1 MNLFDVYPLYDIE
14 IVKGK
19 GCYVEDSNGCTYLDM
34 YGGHAVISIGH
45 THPTYLKAITEQASK
60 LVFYSNAVQNGLQKQ
75 LAETLG
81 RVSGY
86 DDYSLFLINS
96 GAEANENA
104 LKLASFHNGKTRVI
118 AFEKAFHGRTSAAV
132 CATYNRNIVAPINE
146 GFQATF
152 LPLENDELLE
162 QELAKGDVCAVI
174 IEGILGVGG
183 IHIPSDSFM
192 LKVRELCSRYQA
204 VMIVDEIQSGYGRTG
219 KFFAHQYSNVKPDI
233 ITSAKGIANGY
244 PFAAVLISHMF
255 EAKHG
260 MLGTT
265 FGGNHLGC
273 AASLAVL
280 EVIEKENLMD
290 NAAEIGTYI
299 MNAIKD
305 KNYTQVKEVR
315 GKGLMIAIEFH
326 DSAVQ
331 LREHLL
337 FHERVFTGAAGSNI
351 IRLLPPLTLTKEDA
365 DLFLVK
371 LDSALQNQ

>member
-19 GCYVEDSNGCTYLDM
+19 GCYVEDSSGLTYLDM

-45 THPTYLKAITEQASK
+45 THPAYLKAITEQASK
-60 LVFYSNAVQNGLQKQ
+60 LVFYSNAVQNSLQKQ

-104 LKLASFHNGKTRVI
+104 LKLASFYNGKTRVV

-132 CATYNRNIVAPINE
+132 CATYNRAIVAPINN
-146 GFQATF
+146 GFEATF
-152 LPLENDELLE
+152 LPLENTELLE

-183 IHIPSDSFM
+183 IHIPSDNFM
-192 LKVRELCSRYQA
+192 RKVRELCTNYGA

-219 KFFAHQYSNVKPDI
+219 KFFAHQYSDIKPDL
-233 ITSAKGIANGY
+233 ITAAKGIANGY
-244 PFAAVLISHMF
+244 PFAAVLISPMF

-260 MLGTT
+260 LLGTT

-280 EVIEKENLMD
+280 EVIENEKLMD
-290 NAAEIGTYI
+290 NASEIGTYI

-305 KNYTQVKEVR
+305 KNYSQVKEVR

-331 LREHLL
+331 LRKHLL
-337 FHERVFTGAAGSNI
+337 FKERVFTGAAGSNI
-351 IRLLPPLTLTKEDA
+351 IRLLPPLTLTKVDA
-365 DLFLVK
+365 DLFLDR
-371 LDSALQNQ
+371 LDSALQNL

>member
-19 GCYVEDSNGCTYLDM
+19 GCYVEDSEGHTYLDM

-45 THPTYLKAITEQASK
+45 THPTYLRAIQDQASK

-75 LAETLG
+75 LASTLG

-104 LKLASFHNGKTRVI
+104 FKLASFHNGKTRII

-132 CATYNRNIVAPINE
+132 CATYNRAIVAPINE
-146 GFQATF
+146 GFEATF
-152 LPLENDELLE
+152 LPLENVELLE
-162 QELAKGDVCAVI
+162 TELAKGDVCAVI

-183 IHIPSDSFM
+183 IHIPSGSFM
-192 LKVRELCSRYQA
+192 RKVRELCTNYGA

-219 KFFAHQYSNVKPDI
+219 KFFAHQYTEVKPDI
-233 ITSAKGIANGY
+233 ITAAKGIANGY
-244 PFAAVLISHMF
+244 PFAAVLISPMF

-273 AASLAVL
+273 AAALAVL
-280 EVIEKENLMD
+280 EVIEKEKLMD
-290 NAAEIGTYI
+290 NATEVGNYI
-299 MNAIKD
+299 MNVIKD
-305 KNYTQVKEVR
+305 KKYTQIKEVR
-315 GKGLMIAIEFH
+315 GKGLMIAIEFY
-326 DSAVQ
+326 DSAVEI
-331 LREHLL
+331 RKRLL
-337 FHERVFTGAAGSNI
+337 FKERVFTGAAGSNI
-351 IRLLPPLTLTKEDA
+351 IRLLPPLTLTKKDA
-365 DLFLVK
+365 DLFLYSLNSV
-371 LDSALQNQ
+371 LENE

>member
-14 IVKGK
+14 IVSGK
-19 GCYVEDSNGCTYLDM
+19 GCYVEDSEGHTYLDL

-45 THPTYLKAITEQASK
+45 THPTYLKAIQDQASK

-75 LAETLG
+75 LATTLG

-86 DDYSLFLINS
+86 EDYSLFLVNS

-104 LKLASFHNGKTRVI
+104 FKLASFHNGKTRII

-132 CATYNRNIVAPINE
+132 CATYNRAIVAPINE
-146 GFQATF
+146 GFEASF
-152 LPLENDELLE
+152 LPLENVDLLE
-162 QELAKGDVCAVI
+162 QELSKGDVCAVI

-183 IHIPSDSFM
+183 IHIPSNSFM
-192 LKVRELCSRYQA
+192 RKVRELCTRYGA

-219 KFFAHQYSNVKPDI
+219 KFFAHQYSEVKPDI
-233 ITSAKGIANGY
+233 ITAAKGIANGF
-244 PFAAVLISHMF
+244 PFAAVLISPMF

-280 EVIEKENLMD
+280 DVIENEKLMD
-290 NAAEIGTYI
+290 NASEIGSYI
-299 MNAIKD
+299 MNAIKE
-305 KNYTQVKEVR
+305 KKYEKVKEVR
-315 GKGLMIAIEFH
+315 GKGLMIAIEFY
-326 DSAVQ
+326 DSAVEI
-331 LREHLL
+331 RKRLL
-337 FHERVFTGAAGSNI
+337 FKERVFTGAAGSNT

-365 DLFLVK
+365 DLFLER
-371 LDSALQNQ
+371 LHSALHNL